1 MTMMI
6 TESVLTGG
14 PGLPQE
20 RRLVTEVPGPRSRD
34 LAERRAAALPAGLA
48 SAAGIYVAAAG
59 GGVVVDV
66 DGNSFIDMGSGIA
79 VTTVGNAAPRVV
91 ERAAEQLA
99 RYTHTCFLATPYEPY
114 IEVAEALN
122 RLTPGD
128 HPKRTALF
136 NTGAEAVENAVKYAR
151 AATGRPA
158 VVVFDHAFHG
168 RSLLTMTMTAKVKP
182 YKHGFGPFAPE
193 VYRAPMA
200 YPYRWPSGP
209 QRCAEEAFA
218 QFTQLIETQ
227 IGADKVAAV
236 IVEPIQGE
244 GGFIVPAPGFL
255 PAVADFCR
263 DRGILFVADEVQA
276 GVARTGTWFAS
287 EHEGLV
293 PDMVITAKGLAGG
306 MPLAAVTGRADVMDA
321 APAGGIGGTYSGNP
335 AACAAALGA
344 IEEIETNNLLDR
356 ARQIEHRL
364 TAGLRA
370 IANSGG
376 QERSDRGNNSVIGE
390 VRGRG
395 AMIAVELVRP
405 GTKDPN
411 PEAVAAV
418 ARYCHDHGVLVLSAG
433 TFGNVLRFLPPLSI
447 TDELLDDAI
456 GVLADAFA
464 TL

>member
-1 MTMMI
+1 MTTLEM
-6 TESVLTGG
+6 TVNTAGG
-14 PGLPQE
+14 PGLVQE
-20 RRLVTEVPGPRSRD
+20 RRLVTEIPGPRSRE
-34 LAERRAAALPAGLA
+34 LARRRADALPAGLS
-48 SAAGIYVAAAG
+48 SAAGVYVAAAG
-59 GGVVVDV
+59 GGVVIDV

-91 ERAAEQLA
+91 ERAAEQLT

-158 VVVFDHAFHG
+158 IVVFDHAFHG
-168 RSLLTMTMTAKVKP
+168 RSLLTMTMTAKSKP

-209 QRCAEEAFA
+209 ERCAQEAMTQFA
-218 QFTQLIETQ
+218 QLIEAQ
-227 IGADKVAAV
+227 IGADMVAAV

-263 DRGILFVADEVQA
+263 QRGILFVADEVQA
-276 GVARTGTWFAS
+276 GIARTGAWFAS

-306 MPLAAVTGRADVMDA
+306 MPLAAVTGRAEIMDA

-344 IEEIETNNLLDR
+344 IEEIENNDLLDR
-356 ARQIEHRL
+356 AREIGERL
-364 TAGLRA
+364 TNGLRA
-370 IANSGG
+370 ITSP
-376 QERSDRGNNSVIGE
+376 VIGE

-395 AMIAVELVRP
+395 AMIAVELVKP
-405 GTKDPN
+405 GTRDPN
-411 PEAVAAV
+411 PEAVAAIT
-418 ARYCHDHGVLVLSAG
+418 RYCHDHGVLTLSAG
-433 TFGNVLRFLPPLSI
+433 TFGNVLRFLPPLSM
-447 TDELLDDAI
+447 TDELLDDAS

-464 TL
+464 AL